1 MQDTLHKSAQV
12 DPSRLPQRT
21 ASQGSTATQ
30 LGVSHIL
37 AGGAALGIYAW
48 LTAIKL
54 QQPYPLIL
62 ALAAACVVGLLC
74 TLNLQYSLYL
84 LEITLYR
91 LAHSQPVPDPVNH
104 DYKKY
109 LAWRWPL
116 SSLFLRLHEIEQRI
130 RHYVINEQLTVD
142 LREKA
147 LQQAGEAAAQA
158 ERNRIARELHDS
170 IKQQIFSISVSAAAA
185 KAHWQGEDAGDA
197 REAVEDIQRSAKE
210 AQVEMQA
217 LLQQLRPAPL
227 ENISLVD
234 ALKVQAQALGFRTGA
249 QMHVEIGEMPGNDR
263 LLPGTQEAIFRQV
276 QEAFA
281 NIARHARASNIWL
294 TVSTNEREL
303 HIEVR
308 DDGQGFE
315 LAHVHKGMGLN
326 NLHERAQELHG
337 KVEITSQPG
346 QGTNVVITIPLLET
360 LSDPEEEA
368 RRAYELTRNS
378 ELAQRGYQLCNSFAP
393 LSMILIV
400 VAALNLIS
408 ISWVVIALCILV
420 AAYGYISGLYYRA
433 QVALNTGQQSL
444 AALSLKQQSYGADRQ
459 LIRMLGI
466 GVWYACLS
474 LRLLEN
480 REGLWYIIGI
490 FVAILALN
498 QLVRRNLYRDSESY
512 YNLISGQELRWE
524 LERRRQRLN
533 KSLGN
538 MFIIAV
544 AAVLLARTSL
554 AFPPTTASAW
564 FSYGVALVFLT
575 ASIGLYLDYRQF
587 WRWRDTLNAREQN
600 PNTEEASLG

>member
-12 DPSRLPQRT
+12 DPSRLPQRI

-37 AGGAALGIYAW
+37 AAGAALGIYAW

-62 ALAAACVVGLLC
+62 ALATACIIGLFC

-91 LAHSQPVPDPVNH
+91 LAHSQPVPNPANH

-116 SSLFLRLHEIEQRI
+116 SSLFLRLQDIEQRI
-130 RHYVINEQLTVD
+130 QHYIINEQLTAD

-185 KAHWQGEDAGDA
+185 KAHWQSEDSGDA

-234 ALKVQAQALGFRTGA
+234 ALNVQAQALGFRTGA

-294 TVSTNEREL
+294 AVCSDEREL

-315 LAHVHKGMGLN
+315 MAHAHKGMGLN

-346 QGTNVVITIPLLET
+346 QGTNVAITIPLLET

-368 RRAYELTRNS
+368 RHTYELMRNS

-393 LSMILIV
+393 LSIFLIV
-400 VAALNLIS
+400 IAGFNFIS
-408 ISWVVIALCILV
+408 ISWIIIVLCTLV
-420 AAYGYISGLYYRA
+420 AVYGYASGLYYRT
-433 QVALNTGQQSL
+433 QVALSTGQQSL
-444 AALSLKQQSYGADRQ
+444 ATLTLKQQSYMANRR
-459 LIRMLGI
+459 LIRMFGLGA
-466 GVWYACLS
+466 WYAFFS
-474 LRLLEN
+474 LRLLEHPT
-480 REGLWYIIGI
+480 GLWSIVG
-490 FVAILALN
+490 ILAGMLVTS
-498 QLVRRNLYRDSESY
+498 QLVRRNHYRDINSY
-512 YNLISGQELRWE
+512 YHLISAKELRWE
-524 LERRRQRLN
+524 LERRRQQLN

-538 MFIIAV
+538 IFMAAV
-544 AAVLLARTSL
+544 AAFFLARAFL
-554 AFPPTTASAW
+554 VFPPLSAGQW
-564 FSYGVALVFLT
+564 FNYGVALLFLT
-575 ASIGLYLDYRQF
+575 VSVGLYFDYRQL
-587 WRWRDTLNAREQN
+587 WRWQDTLNKREQGSN
-600 PNTEEASLG
+600 PEEVAHG

>member
-1 MQDTLHKSAQV
+1 MPDTLHKSEQV
-12 DPSRLPQRT
+12 DPSRLPHIT
-21 ASQGSTATQ
+21 ASQGNIATQ

-37 AGGAALGIYAW
+37 AGGAALGTYAW

-62 ALAAACVVGLLC
+62 ALATACIVGLLC

-91 LAHSQPVPDPVNH
+91 LAHSQPVSNPTNH

-109 LAWRWPL
+109 LVWRWPL
-116 SSLFLRLHEIEQRI
+116 SSLFLRLQEIEQRI
-130 RHYVINEQLTVD
+130 QHYVINEQLTAD

-158 ERNRIARELHDS
+158 ERNRIARDLHDS

-185 KAHWQGEDAGDA
+185 KAHWGADAGDA
-197 REAVEDIQRSAKE
+197 REAVEDIQKSAKE

-234 ALKVQAQALGFRTGA
+234 ALNTQAQALGFRTGA

-281 NIARHARASNIWL
+281 NIARHTRASNIWL
-294 TVSTNEREL
+294 TVRTDEREL

-315 LAHVHKGMGLN
+315 MTHVHKGMGLN

-337 KVEITSQPG
+337 RVEITSQPG
-346 QGTNVVITIPLLET
+346 QGTKVVISIPLLET
-360 LSDPEEEA
+360 LSNPEEEA
-368 RRAYELTRNS
+368 RRTYELARNS
-378 ELAQRGYQLCNSFAP
+378 ELAQRAYQLCNSFAP
-393 LSMILIV
+393 LGIFLIII
-400 VAALNLIS
+400 AGLNFIS
-408 ISWVVIALCILV
+408 ISWIIIVLCILV
-420 AAYGYISGLYYRA
+420 AVYGYASGLYYRT
-433 QVALNTGQQSL
+433 QVALSTSQMSL
-444 AALSLKQQSYGADRQ
+444 ATLALKQQSYIANRR
-459 LIRMLGI
+459 LIRMLGLGI
-466 GVWYACLS
+466 WYAFFFLKW
-474 LRLLEN
+474 LEHPA
-480 REGLWYIIGI
+480 GLWSIVGI
-490 FVAILALN
+490 FVGILTIE
-498 QLVRRNLYRDSESY
+498 QLGRRNSYRDSDSY
-512 YNLISGQELRWE
+512 YHLISTKELHWE

-538 MFIIAV
+538 ISIAIIA
-544 AAVLLARTSL
+544 ALWLAHALLV
-554 AFPPTTASAW
+554 FPPVITDQW
-564 FSYGVALVFLT
+564 FSYGAILLFLT
-575 ASIGLYLDYRQF
+575 ASVSLYRDYRQL
-587 WRWRDTLNAREQN
+587 RHGKEILNVREQHAS
-600 PNTEEASLG
+600 TEEIAHG